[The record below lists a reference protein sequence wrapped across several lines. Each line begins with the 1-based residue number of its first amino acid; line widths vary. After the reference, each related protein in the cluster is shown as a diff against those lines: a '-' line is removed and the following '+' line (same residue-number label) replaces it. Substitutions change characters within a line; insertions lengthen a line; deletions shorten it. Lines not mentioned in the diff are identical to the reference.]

1 MISIGLDNIN
11 QISSIGKDK
20 KVGLIT
26 NHTGL
31 NHNFISNIEIF
42 KKLFQK
48 NFIRVFT
55 PEHGLYG
62 DEQAGIPV
70 KSYYDSNLNI
80 EITSLYG
87 NSSNTDDID
96 LSMRENDTSYF
107 KKNMPL
113 NLIDDIDV
121 LFFDLQDVGTR
132 IYTYVS
138 TMILSMEA
146 CMYKNKEFVVLDR
159 PNPISGSVEGPI
171 LNKKF
176 RSFIGIMEIPI
187 RHGMTVGELANFY
200 NYFYLNSS
208 VNLKIIKMEK
218 WKRNLYYN
226 KTGLPWIMPSPN
238 MPALNSAIVYPGQVL
253 FEGINISEG
262 RGTTKPF
269 EIIGSPWIDSYK
281 LSKKINSSGIKGAKF
296 REVHFIPEF
305 SKYKNNK
312 CHGIEIYIT
321 NINQYKPYFT
331 SLKLIKNIMEMS
343 YDNFEFYD
351 KYFDMVNGTD
361 EIRKALVEN
370 IDIDNLIKDI
380 SNADDNFIID
390 HGNIL
395 LY

>member
-1 MISIGLDNIN
+1 MIKIGLDNIE
-11 QISSIGKDK
+11 QILSTVKDRK
-20 KVGLIT
+20 IGLIT

-31 NHNFISNIEIF
+31 NAEFISNIEIF
-42 KKLFQK
+42 KKLFKK

-70 KSYYDSNLNI
+70 DSYHDNNLDI

-87 NSSNTDDID
+87 NSGSLDDID
-96 LSMRENDTSYF
+96 LSMRENDTSYT
-107 KKNMPL
+107 KKGMPL
-113 NLIDDIDV
+113 NFIEDIDV
-121 LFFDLQDVGTR
+121 LFFDLQDIGTR

-146 CMYKNKEFVVLDR
+146 CMHKNKEFVVLDR
-159 PNPISGSVEGPI
+159 PNPISGSVEGPV
-171 LNKKF
+171 LDKKF
-176 RSFIGIMEIPI
+176 RSFIGIMEVPI
-187 RHGMTVGELANFY
+187 RHGMTVGELARFY
-200 NYFYLNSS
+200 NDFYLNSS
-208 VNLKIIKMEK
+208 LNLKIIKMEN
-218 WKRNLYYN
+218 WKRNLYYDE
-226 KTGLPWIMPSPN
+226 TGIPWIIPSPN
-238 MPALNSAIVYPGQVL
+238 IPTLNSAIVYPGQVL

-281 LSKKINSSGIKGAKF
+281 LAREMNTSNIKGVKF

-312 CHGIEIYIT
+312 CNGVELYIT
-321 NINQYKPYFT
+321 DIKQYKPYFT
-331 SLKLIKNIMEMS
+331 SLKLIKKIMEMS
-343 YDNFEFYD
+343 YTNFKFYD

-361 EIRKALVEN
+361 KIRKALIEN
-370 IDIDNLIKDI
+370 IDINNLIDDI
-380 SNADDNFIID
+380 SNMDNNFIANYN
-390 HGNIL
+390 NIL